1 MSQSRPVPTT
11 SQQAAAA
18 SPTPPSSSSAIP
30 TFGTDPNSVGGGVWA
45 QTSSKREKL
54 AELLTELNATG
65 VDTATRGMETLDV
78 AACAQEKLDLE
89 FADGLKLIAKFVD
102 DGGVQ
107 LIDNDATT
115 TNDQSSAAVVLLGR
129 GEETTKAIDNLFKLL
144 ESVSVSDDEGI
155 ERAKFESTM
164 NEAIRILSVGLP
176 PESNLKK
183 TDAGSLDVSSPL
195 CYIRQFVEQSE
206 ENNNTDQ
213 QQHLSSC
220 DEREVDEQIQQLNGI
235 VTRAFYSSTQIYR
248 ILLLRATARTLLDNW
263 DTLTTVTSG
272 DIDRAAVSKMALLPI
287 RTTVKAK
294 KIQLLFTAYANGS
307 CKEWVESWWNL
318 IDDDC
323 DGLLDEEE
331 MNSSVN
337 LAMKP
342 VHTALLNMV
351 QLSLE
356 VCPVRTVGNEIDNAW
371 YLGGEDVSD
380 IHTTSK
386 INEKIATTPVR
397 SSNSKKLSWRNRR
410 RELKA
415 RTVLT
420 KTFEATLARHFR
432 DQVETPHRLRC
443 IYAWADKSHQSNKL
457 DSIVVDSSDDWGAA
471 SSIVGR
477 KRYVELLPKI
487 SYTEFRNEQAIHF
500 PHLDKVGEEIV
511 MSFKEDLW
519 VLQGKRR
526 QSKELRRDG
535 LLFLFGIS
543 LVDAGIGML

>member
-11 SQQAAAA
+11 SQQSAAA

-54 AELLTELNATG
+54 AELLTELNGTG

-115 TNDQSSAAVVLLGR
+115 TNDQSSAAVVLLVR

-144 ESVSVSDDEGI
+144 ESVSVSDDEGL

-206 ENNNTDQ
+206 ENYNTDQ

-272 DIDRAAVSKMALLPI
+272 DIDRAAVSKTAVLPI

-331 MNSSVN
+331 MNCSVN

-356 VCPVRTVGNEIDNAW
+356 VCPARTVRNEIDNAW

-386 INEKIATTPVR
+386 INETTATTPVR

-410 RELKA
+410 RELNA